1 MMPDMQQDHR
11 RPAVAAFLYARR
23 LLPEDTGI
31 GEINH
36 MAQMVLA
43 SVDSLVLS
51 LRGIED
57 PDMEEETMQAIYYDA
72 GKMHFS
78 DRLRWWFSVL
88 YEMLLRQKEGPRL
101 GQFTRI
107 MTPEW
112 VSNRLEAALINPWA

>member
-1 MMPDMQQDHR
+1 M
-11 RPAVAAFLYARR
+11 AAFLYARR
-23 LLPEDTGI
+23 LLPDDTGTD
-31 GEINH
+31 EINN

-43 SVDSLVLS
+43 SVDSLVWS

-57 PDMEEETMQAIYYDA
+57 PGTEETMQAIYYDA
-72 GKMHFS
+72 GKIHFS

-112 VSNRLEAALINPWA
+112 VSNRLEEALINPWS